1 MEPRIITLCSGVAL
15 TGGVNYDSP
24 STELKLHHLHKDTGI
39 YVLRVGGALT
49 RPAAAVCVF
58 SLQGSFDNITWVK
71 VSTSDFA
78 SSLGA
83 IQGPF
88 PEQVSHATAA
98 GYSTFTSGV
107 QLFPFMRVTARAGLA
122 GAVITAQIYD
132 R

>member
-58 SLQGSFDNITWVK
+58 SLQGSFDNTTWVK
-71 VSTSDFA
+71 VSTADFA

-83 IQGPF
+83 LQAPF

-107 QLFPFMRVTARAGLA
+107 QLFPFMRVTVRAGLA
-122 GAVITAQIYD
+122 GAVLTAQIYD